1 MTCVSARLFFVHMHE
16 CAHAY
21 VSNYV
26 QFGWHDDENMP
37 KHAYAYVINI
47 HKVLVQR

>member
-16 CAHAY
+16 RAHAY

-26 QFGWHDDENMP
+26 QFG
-37 KHAYAYVINI
+37 
-47 HKVLVQR
+47 